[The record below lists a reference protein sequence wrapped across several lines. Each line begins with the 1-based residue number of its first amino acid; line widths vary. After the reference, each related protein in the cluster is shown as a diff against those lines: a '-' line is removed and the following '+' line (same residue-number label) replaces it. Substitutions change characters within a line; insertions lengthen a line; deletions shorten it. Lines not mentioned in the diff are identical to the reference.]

1 MLDLPLIHSIFT
13 VWLFAVFLGICFWAW
28 SKKQKKGF
36 EEASMLPFADE
47 EHTSPTAGENK

>member
-13 VWLFAVFLGICFWAW
+13 VLLFVIFIGICIWAW
-28 SKKQKKGF
+28 SKPQQKAF

-47 EHTSPTAGENK
+47 EYAQPTARKKQ